1 MLCRIKKCR
10 KYHHYFFIMQAVNE
24 FRRRQVEVEELKKV
38 IEQKSNQERNV
49 DDKILSLYNEWE
61 PKLNQL
67 VETISSKFS
76 DFMESISYV
85 GEVVLSRKEK
95 VYLFLC
101 FMDISYFNYTLNI
114 EYRFFFHSRMISI
127 HTAFK

>member
-1 MLCRIKKCR
+1 MKA
-10 KYHHYFFIMQAVNE
+10 HYFYLQTVDE
-24 FRRRQVEVEELKKV
+24 FRRRQVEVEGLKKV

-49 DDKILSLYNEWE
+49 DNKILSIYNEWE

-85 GEVVLSRKEK
+85 GEVVLSRKDK
-95 VYLFLC
+95 VCLLICFTYIQPMFLWC
-101 FMDISYFNYTLNI
+101 PLCLL
-114 EYRFFFHSRMISI
+114 
-127 HTAFK
+127 

>member
-1 MLCRIKKCR
+1 
-10 KYHHYFFIMQAVNE
+10 MQTVDE

-38 IEQKSNQERNV
+38 IQQKSNQERNV
-49 DDKILSLYNEWE
+49 DDKIRSIFNEWE

-95 VYLFLC
+95 VCLLCVLDIYVYWKIVTKTGTVNRILF
-101 FMDISYFNYTLNI
+101 SYTHTHSSIVVIL
-114 EYRFFFHSRMISI
+114 RFL
-127 HTAFK
+127 

>member
-1 MLCRIKKCR
+1 
-10 KYHHYFFIMQAVNE
+10 MQAVNE
-24 FRRRQVEVEELKKV
+24 FRHRQVEVEELKKV

-114 EYRFFFHSRMISI
+114 EYRFLFHSRMILI

>member
-1 MLCRIKKCR
+1 MLLRYEYIQA
-10 KYHHYFFIMQAVNE
+10 HYFKLQTVDE

-49 DDKILSLYNEWE
+49 NDKMRSIYNEWE

-67 VETISSKFS
+67 VETINSKFS

-85 GEVVLSRKEK
+85 GEVVLSRKDK
-95 VYLFLC
+95 VCLLIC
-101 FMDISYFNYTLNI
+101 FTYVHILKDSF
-114 EYRFFFHSRMISI
+114 
-127 HTAFK
+127 

>member
-1 MLCRIKKCR
+1 
-10 KYHHYFFIMQAVNE
+10 MQAHYIDLQTVEE

-38 IEQKSNQERNV
+38 IQQKSNQERNV
-49 DDKILSLYNEWE
+49 DDKIRSIFNEWE

-95 VYLFLC
+95 VCLLYVLH
-101 FMDISYFNYTLNI
+101 IYVY
-114 EYRFFFHSRMISI
+114 
-127 HTAFK
+127 

>member
-1 MLCRIKKCR
+1 
-10 KYHHYFFIMQAVNE
+10 MQAHYIDLQTVEE

-38 IEQKSNQERNV
+38 IQQKSNQERNV
-49 DDKILSLYNEWE
+49 DDKIRSIFNEWE

-95 VYLFLC
+95 VCLLCVLDIYVYWKIVTKTGTVNRILF
-101 FMDISYFNYTLNI
+101 SYTHTHSSIVVIL
-114 EYRFFFHSRMISI
+114 RFL
-127 HTAFK
+127 